1 MNKAS
6 AIAKLNDAFR
16 ANPILGTTI
25 LTAGIKNNSSEDIA
39 RIINKVRN
47 FNDFNEDNNP
57 YGESET
63 SLSFA
68 REEQPQQRLVVRASR
83 KMKSSVAAHF
93 GAFDFKG
100 QKIFW
105 KIDYYDRNFEFA
117 SPDAANPNIT
127 NRVLTVMYAD
137 EY

>member
-1 MNKAS
+1 MTNAV

-25 LTAGIKNNSSEDIA
+25 LTTGIRNNSSEDIA
-39 RIINKVRN
+39 RIMNHVRN
-47 FNDFNEDNNP
+47 FKDFDEDNNP
-57 YGESET
+57 YGEND
-63 SLSFA
+63 
-68 REEQPQQRLVVRASR
+68 
-83 KMKSSVAAHF
+83 F

-117 SPDAANPNIT
+117 SPDAANPSIT

>member
-1 MNKAS
+1 MSNA
-6 AIAKLNDAFR
+6 ARIAALNDAFR
-16 ANPILGTTI
+16 ANPVLGTFV
-25 LTAGIKNNSSEDIA
+25 LTAGIRNNSSENIA
-39 RIINKVRN
+39 NIISKVRN
-47 FNDFNEDNNP
+47 FNDFNEGNNP
-57 YGESET
+57 YGE
-63 SLSFA
+63 
-68 REEQPQQRLVVRASR
+68 RD
-83 KMKSSVAAHF
+83 F

-117 SPDAANPNIT
+117 SPDAADPTVT

>member
-25 LTAGIKNNSSEDIA
+25 LTAGIRSNSSEDIA
-39 RIINKVRN
+39 YIMNKVCN
-47 FNDFNEDNNP
+47 FKDFNEDNNP
-57 YGESET
+57 YGE
-63 SLSFA
+63 
-68 REEQPQQRLVVRASR
+68 RD
-83 KMKSSVAAHF
+83 F
-93 GAFDFKG
+93 GAFDYKE

-117 SPDAANPNIT
+117 SPDAADPSIT

>member
-1 MNKAS
+1 MSNA
-6 AIAKLNDAFR
+6 ARIAALNDAFR
-16 ANPILGTTI
+16 ANPVLGTFV
-25 LTAGIKNNSSEDIA
+25 LTAGIRNNSSENIA
-39 RIINKVRN
+39 NIISKVRN
-47 FNDFNEDNNP
+47 LNDFNEVNNP
-57 YGESET
+57 YGE
-63 SLSFA
+63 
-68 REEQPQQRLVVRASR
+68 RD
-83 KMKSSVAAHF
+83 F

-117 SPDAANPNIT
+117 SPDAADPTVT

>member
-1 MNKAS
+1 MNNAS

-25 LTAGIKNNSSEDIA
+25 LTAGIRNNSSEDIA
-39 RIINKVRN
+39 NIISKVRN

-57 YGESET
+57 YGE
-63 SLSFA
+63 
-68 REEQPQQRLVVRASR
+68 RD
-83 KMKSSVAAHF
+83 F
-93 GAFDFKG
+93 GAFDYKG

-105 KIDYYDRNFEFA
+105 KINYYDRNFEFA
-117 SPDAANPNIT
+117 SPDAADPSIT

>member
-1 MNKAS
+1 MSNA
-6 AIAKLNDAFR
+6 ARIAALNDAFR
-16 ANPILGTTI
+16 ANPVLGTFV
-25 LTAGIKNNSSEDIA
+25 LTAGIRNNSSENIA
-39 RIINKVRN
+39 NIISKVRN
-47 FNDFNEDNNP
+47 FNDFNEGNNP
-57 YGESET
+57 YGG
-63 SLSFA
+63 
-68 REEQPQQRLVVRASR
+68 RD
-83 KMKSSVAAHF
+83 F

-117 SPDAANPNIT
+117 SPDAADPTVT

>member
-1 MNKAS
+1 MSNA
-6 AIAKLNDAFR
+6 ARIAALNDAFR
-16 ANPILGTTI
+16 ANPVLGTFV
-25 LTAGIKNNSSEDIA
+25 LTAGIRNNSSENIA
-39 RIINKVRN
+39 NIISKVRN
-47 FNDFNEDNNP
+47 FNDFNEGNNP
-57 YGESET
+57 YGE
-63 SLSFA
+63 
-68 REEQPQQRLVVRASR
+68 RD
-83 KMKSSVAAHF
+83 F

-117 SPDAANPNIT
+117 SLDAADPTVT

>member
-1 MNKAS
+1 MNNAS

-16 ANPILGTTI
+16 VNPILGTTI
-25 LTAGIKNNSSEDIA
+25 LTAGIRNNSSEDIA
-39 RIINKVRN
+39 TIMNKVRN
-47 FNDFNEDNNP
+47 FNNFDEDNNP
-57 YGESET
+57 YGE
-63 SLSFA
+63 
-68 REEQPQQRLVVRASR
+68 RD
-83 KMKSSVAAHF
+83 F

-105 KIDYYDRNFEFA
+105 KIDYYDTKFLYF
-117 SPDAANPNIT
+117 SPNVSNAKVT

>member
-1 MNKAS
+1 MSNA
-6 AIAKLNDAFR
+6 ARIAALNDAFR
-16 ANPILGTTI
+16 ANPVLGTFV
-25 LTAGIKNNSSEDIA
+25 LTAGIRNNSSENIA
-39 RIINKVRN
+39 NIISKVRN
-47 FNDFNEDNNP
+47 LNDFNEGNNP
-57 YGESET
+57 YGE
-63 SLSFA
+63 
-68 REEQPQQRLVVRASR
+68 RD
-83 KMKSSVAAHF
+83 F

-117 SPDAANPNIT
+117 SPDAADPTVT